1 MAPAATEVQVAGRIH
16 RLGQTK
22 DVLIKRFAF
31 RNTIEDNIIQLHGAI
46 KAGTVKIVDGHIPPE
61 GMRILNRC

>member
-1 MAPAATEVQVAGRIH
+1 MAGRIH

-31 RNTIEDNIIQLHGAI
+31 RGTIEERIERLHQEMRKGKVSIANGRLPLSAIQ
-46 KAGTVKIVDGHIPPE
+46 
-61 GMRILNRC
+61 ILDRRN